1 MEVELNVTEAVGPL
15 MEALANARCL
25 VTRAAETSCI
35 VTPLDGIG
43 DPDES
48 LLALRFFAAAWT
60 AQRPGVIA
68 VVTA

>member
-1 MEVELNVTEAVGPL
+1 VKVELNDTGAVGPL
-15 MEALANARCL
+15 IAALADARCL
-25 VTRAAETSCI
+25 VRRAAETSCI

-43 DPDES
+43 DHEDS

-60 AQRPGVIA
+60 AQRPGVTA